1 MLRQAHRQSPIFT
14 PLRPTRPLRIV
25 LALFLCTLLVSLP
38 APQFLALAPL
48 ELLLL

>member
-1 MLRQAHRQSPIFT
+1 MYRQAHRQSPIFT
-14 PLRPTRPLRIV
+14 PLHPTRPLLIV
-25 LALFLCTLLVSLP
+25 LALLLCTLLVSVP